1 MKRLAGK
8 TPFCRDGG
16 AKESPAGAEASRCN
30 CPAAAYKD
38 AAFPPDLE
46 MYETL
51 QKATLDKIFVLM
63 AEYAADSRTNKIDLG
78 VGVYKD
84 AKNNTPIMSAVKKA
98 EQRIHDAATTKTY
111 KGVVG
116 NKEFS
121 AAIVDLALG
130 GAVDK
135 SRIRTV
141 NGAGGTGALMI
152 LMWVLG
158 RARPEGKIYISD
170 PSWPNHWPVA
180 ENANL
185 TPLTY
190 PYFDPKTRRVDFEAM
205 MRVIDGLTSDDVLL
219 HGCCHNPTG
228 ANLTPAQWDRV
239 AESLK
244 RTGAFPLIDL
254 AYLGFGDGLEQDAY
268 GVRRVASAVP
278 ECMIAFSASKN
289 FGLYRERTGVA
300 IAIAKDSASA
310 DIVSSQMQ
318 NIIRGTISQTP
329 DHGAEIVRVILED
342 PALRKEWEDEL
353 NQMRERMKRLRVKLA
368 DTIRHKSNSK
378 DFDFIAEHSGMF
390 SLLGL
395 DPKVVEKLKLE
406 DGVYM
411 INDSRINVA
420 GIPEDRIDELANYLI
435 AAAG

>member
-1 MKRLAGK
+1 M
-8 TPFCRDGG
+8 F
-16 AKESPAGAEASRCN
+16 
-30 CPAAAYKD
+30 
-38 AAFPPDLE
+38 
-46 MYETL
+46 ETL

-63 AEYAADSRTNKIDLG
+63 AEYAADPRTDKIDLG

-84 AKNNTPIMSAVKKA
+84 DKNNTPIMSAVKKA
-98 EQRIHDAATTKTY
+98 EQRILDAAKTKTY

-130 GAVDK
+130 GVVDA

-152 LMWVLG
+152 LMHVLG
-158 RARPEGKIYISD
+158 RARPKGKIYLSD
-170 PSWPNHWPVA
+170 PTWPNHIPLA
-180 ENANL
+180 ENADL
-185 TPLTY
+185 RVHYY
-190 PYFDPKTRRVDFEAM
+190 PYFDPATRQVDFDAM
-205 MRVIDGLTSDDVLL
+205 MKAVDTLTGDDVVLL

-228 ANLTPAQWDRV
+228 ANLTPAQWGCVVD
-239 AESLK
+239 SLK
-244 RTGAFPLIDL
+244 RTGAFPLVDL

-268 GVRRVASAVP
+268 GVRKVASSLP
-278 ECMIAFSASKN
+278 ESMIAFSASKN
-289 FGLYRERTGVA
+289 FGLYRERAGVA
-300 IAIAKDSASA
+300 IAIARDPAAA

-342 PALRKEWEDEL
+342 KELRAEWAAEL
-353 NQMRERMKRLRVKLA
+353 TQMRERMQRLRAKLA
-368 DTIRHKSNSK
+368 DAIRRKSNSK
-378 DFDFIAEHSGMF
+378 DFDFIATHSGMF

-395 DPKVVEKLKLE
+395 PQAVVEKLKTV

-420 GIPEDRIDELANYLI
+420 GIPEDRVDELADYLI

>member
-1 MKRLAGK
+1 M
-8 TPFCRDGG
+8 F
-16 AKESPAGAEASRCN
+16 
-30 CPAAAYKD
+30 
-38 AAFPPDLE
+38 
-46 MYETL
+46 ETL

-63 AEYAADSRTNKIDLG
+63 AEYAADPRANKIDLG

-84 AKNNTPIMSAVKKA
+84 PQNNTPIMSAVRKA
-98 EQRIHDAATTKTY
+98 EQRILDGAKTKTY

-121 AAIVDLALG
+121 AGIVDLALG
-130 GAVDK
+130 GVVDAT
-135 SRIRTV
+135 RIRTV

-152 LMWVLG
+152 LMQVLG
-158 RARPEGKIYISD
+158 RARPKGRIFISD
-170 PSWPNHWPVA
+170 PTWPNHIPLA

-185 TPLTY
+185 TVHYY
-190 PYFDPKTRRVDFEAM
+190 PYFDPATRQVDFGAM
-205 MRVIDGLTSDDVLL
+205 MKVVDTLTGDDVVLL

-228 ANLTPAQWDRV
+228 ANLTPAQWDAV
-239 AESLK
+239 VESLQ
-244 RTGAFPLIDL
+244 RTGAFPLVDL
-254 AYLGFGDGLEQDAY
+254 AYLGFGDGLVEDAY
-268 GVRRVASAVP
+268 GVRKVAASLP

-289 FGLYRERTGVA
+289 FGLYRERAGVA
-300 IAIAKDSASA
+300 IAIARDAAAA
-310 DIVSSQMQ
+310 DVVSSQMQ

-342 PALRKEWEDEL
+342 KALRAEWETEL
-353 NQMRERMKRLRVKLA
+353 TQMRERMKRLRVKLA
-368 DTIRHKSNSK
+368 DAIRRKSNSK
-378 DFDFIAEHSGMF
+378 DFDFIATHSGMF

-395 DPKVVEKLKLE
+395 PQSVVEKLKTE

-420 GIPEDRIDELANYLI
+420 GIPEDRVDELADYLI

>member
-1 MKRLAGK
+1 M
-8 TPFCRDGG
+8 F
-16 AKESPAGAEASRCN
+16 
-30 CPAAAYKD
+30 
-38 AAFPPDLE
+38 
-46 MYETL
+46 ETL

-63 AEYAADSRTNKIDLG
+63 AEYAADPRANKIDLG

-84 AKNNTPIMSAVKKA
+84 DKNNTPIMSAVRKA
-98 EQRIHDAATTKTY
+98 EQRILDGAKTKTY

-121 AAIVDLALG
+121 AGIVDLALG
-130 GAVDK
+130 GVVDA

-152 LMWVLG
+152 LMHVLG
-158 RARPEGKIYISD
+158 RARPKGRIFISD
-170 PSWPNHWPVA
+170 PTWPNHIPLA

-185 TPLTY
+185 AVHYY
-190 PYFDPKTRRVDFEAM
+190 PYFDPATRQVDFDAM
-205 MRVIDGLTSDDVLL
+205 MKVVDTLTGDDVVLL

-228 ANLTPAQWDRV
+228 ANLTPAQWDQV
-239 AESLK
+239 VESLK
-244 RTGAFPLIDL
+244 RTGAFPLVDL
-254 AYLGFGDGLEQDAY
+254 AYLGFGDGLEEDAY
-268 GVRRVASAVP
+268 GVRKVAASLP
-278 ECMIAFSASKN
+278 ESMIAFSASKN
-289 FGLYRERTGVA
+289 FGLYRERAGVA
-300 IAIAKDSASA
+300 IAIARDAAAA
-310 DIVSSQMQ
+310 DVVSSQMQ

-342 PALRKEWEDEL
+342 KALRAEWETEL
-353 NQMRERMKRLRVKLA
+353 TQMRERMKRLRAKLA
-368 DTIRHKSNSK
+368 EAIRRKSNSK
-378 DFDFIAEHSGMF
+378 DFDFIATHSGMF

-395 DPKVVEKLKLE
+395 PQAVVEKLKTE

-420 GIPEDRIDELANYLI
+420 GIPEDRVDELADYLI

>member
-1 MKRLAGK
+1 M
-8 TPFCRDGG
+8 F
-16 AKESPAGAEASRCN
+16 
-30 CPAAAYKD
+30 
-38 AAFPPDLE
+38 
-46 MYETL
+46 ETL

-63 AEYAADSRTNKIDLG
+63 AEYAADPRTNKIDLG

-84 AKNNTPIMSAVKKA
+84 PKNNTPIMSAVKKA
-98 EQRIHDAATTKTY
+98 EQRILDSAKTKTY

-121 AAIVDLALG
+121 QAIVDLALG
-130 GAVDK
+130 GVVDQ

-152 LMWVLG
+152 LLHVLG
-158 RARPEGKIYISD
+158 RARPGGKIYISD
-170 PSWPNHWPVA
+170 PTWPNHIPLA

-185 TPLTY
+185 KVEYY
-190 PYFDPKTRRVDFEAM
+190 PYFNPATRQVDFDGM
-205 MRVIDGLTSDDVLL
+205 MRVVDSLGSDDILLL

-228 ANLTPAQWDRV
+228 ANLTAAQWDIV
-239 AESLK
+239 VESLK
-244 RTGAFPLIDL
+244 RTGAFPLVDL
-254 AYLGFGDGLEQDAY
+254 AYLGFGDGIEEDAY
-268 GVRRVASAVP
+268 GVRKVAAELP

-289 FGLYRERTGVA
+289 FGLYRERAGVA
-300 IAIAKDSASA
+300 IAIAKDAATA
-310 DIVSSQMQ
+310 DVVSSQMQ

-329 DHGAEIVRVILED
+329 DHGAEVVRVILED
-342 PALRKEWEDEL
+342 AELRAEWAAELKE
-353 NQMRERMKRLRVKLA
+353 MRERMKRLRVKLA
-368 DTIRHKSNSK
+368 DAIRRKSNSK

-395 DPKVVEKLKLE
+395 PADVVQKLKVE
-406 DGVYM
+406 DAVYM

-420 GIPEDRIDELANYLI
+420 GIPEDRVDELADYLI

>member
-1 MKRLAGK
+1 M
-8 TPFCRDGG
+8 F
-16 AKESPAGAEASRCN
+16 
-30 CPAAAYKD
+30 
-38 AAFPPDLE
+38 
-46 MYETL
+46 ETL

-63 AEYAADSRTNKIDLG
+63 AEYAADPRNNKIDLG

-84 AKNNTPIMSAVKKA
+84 DKNNTPIMSAVRKA
-98 EQRIHDAATTKTY
+98 EQRIHDKATTKTY

-130 GAVDK
+130 GVVDS

-152 LMWVLG
+152 LMYVLG
-158 RARPEGKIYISD
+158 RARPKGNIYISD
-170 PSWPNHWPVA
+170 PSWPNHWPLA

-185 TPLTY
+185 TPKTY
-190 PYFDPKTRRVDFEAM
+190 PYFDPKTRSVDFDAM
-205 MRVIDGLTSDDVLL
+205 MKVIDTLTKDDIVLL

-239 AESLK
+239 ADSLK

-254 AYLGFGDGLEQDAY
+254 AYLGFGDGVEKDAY
-268 GVRRVASAVP
+268 GVRKVVSSVP
-278 ECMIAFSASKN
+278 ETMIAFSASKN

-300 IAIAKDSASA
+300 IAIARDAATA
-310 DIVSSQMQ
+310 DVVSSQMQ
-318 NIIRGTISQTP
+318 NVIRGTISQTP

-342 PALRKEWEDEL
+342 KELRAEWEAEL
-353 NQMRERMKRLRVKLA
+353 NQMRERMQRLRVKLA
-368 DTIRHKSNSK
+368 EAIKRKSNSK

-395 DPKVVEKLKLE
+395 PQDVVEKLKK
-406 DGVYM
+406 DDAVYM

-420 GIPEDRIDELANYLI
+420 GIPEDRVDELADFLI